1 MIENKLE
8 REYMNRMLLMQIY
21 VDPIQAELDYYFVK
35 DGDKVK
41 FNPEILKKD
50 RERLERAFG
59 ER

>member
-8 REYMNRMLLMQIY
+8 REYMNRMLLAQIY

-35 DGDKVK
+35 DGDKMR

-50 RERLERAFG
+50 RERLERKYD
-59 ER
+59 E